1 VVTTDPDAPAPTGGA
16 MQARPGAVRTRVAV
30 TDRWVIGGEVVVAA
44 VVVLWGLGAKSFWLD
59 EAFTWS
65 SVHRSWPAFV
75 HHVTTSEAGGAGY
88 LALMWLWSRVSDV
101 EWFLR
106 LPSAL
111 CALPLVPVVALTGRR
126 LFGRRVA
133 LVAGL
138 LIAINVNVVVF
149 GQETRT
155 YLLTMLL
162 GAISV
167 YGFVGEITAPSRR
180 TFWTWIVPGGLLVY
194 TQPAGIGVLVAQAV
208 SLLFVPADH
217 LRRER
222 DRLTVGGAVIAAM
235 SAPMLVLLAVTR
247 GDRTHFL
254 EGGRSVSEIVH
265 AVASIAATGARA
277 LVVVLLAL
285 ALYALTGAWRE
296 WRRGGRTVRA
306 WSHALLWCWLVVPT
320 VVTIL
325 ASFVEHS
332 FQSRYLV
339 QVTPALVLLVAVALC
354 ALRPLWLGTAALAVV
369 VALSGFALAGYYNRP
384 KDDWRDATA
393 WLVSHARPGDGIV
406 FLGDEARIPFE
417 YYLHREGGDAHGL
430 VPLYPDQPWT
440 RFRTGDETQR
450 FPTASE
456 VRVWARG
463 DRRIWT
469 VTARGGSW
477 PAGQDDAAARRS
489 VADLRVH
496 MRPVQHHVFR
506 PDVDVVL
513 YAPATATTRA
523 VGST

>member
-1 VVTTDPDAPAPTGGA
+1 MRNVVTTDDAPAPTGGSVR
-16 MQARPGAVRTRVAV
+16 ARPSATRTRAAVA
-30 TDRWVIGGEVVVAA
+30 DRWIIAGEVVIAA
-44 VVVLWGLGAKSFWLD
+44 VVVLWALGAKSFWLD

-65 SVHRSWPAFV
+65 SVHRSWGAFV
-75 HHVTTSEAGGAGY
+75 HHVTTTEAGGAGY
-88 LALMWLWSRVSDV
+88 LAFMWGWSRISDA

-111 CALPLVPVVALTGRR
+111 CALPLVPLVALTGRR

-138 LIAINVNVVVF
+138 LIAIDVNVVAY

-162 GAISV
+162 GTMSV

-180 TFWTWIVPGGLLVY
+180 SFWTWVVPGGLLVS
-194 TQPAGIGVLVAQAV
+194 TQPAGLGVLAAQAV
-208 SLLFVPADH
+208 SLLFVPREH
-217 LRRER
+217 LRR
-222 DRLTVGGAVIAAM
+222 DRLARGGAVVVAM

-247 GDRTHFL
+247 GERTHFL
-254 EGGRSVSEIVH
+254 EGGRSPSEIVH

-277 LVVVLLAL
+277 LVVVLFAL
-285 ALYALTGAWRE
+285 ALFALTRAWTE
-296 WRRGGRTVRA
+296 WRRSTRSVRA

-320 VVTIL
+320 VVTIV
-325 ASFVEHS
+325 ASFVEQS

-339 QVTPALVLLVAVALC
+339 QVTPAVVLLVAVAVC
-354 ALRPLWLGTAALAVV
+354 ALRPLWLGAAMLAVV
-369 VALSGFALAGYYNRP
+369 VALSGVALATYYDRP

-393 WLVSHARPGDGIV
+393 WLVAHARPGDRIV

-417 YYLHREGGDAHGL
+417 YYLHRQGGDAHGL

-456 VRVWARG
+456 VRAWARSG
-463 DRRIWT
+463 RRIWT
-469 VTARGGSW
+469 VTARGGPW

-489 VADLRVH
+489 VAALRARL
-496 MRPVQHHVFR
+496 RPVEHHVFR

-513 YAPATATTRA
+513 YAPTTVTARA
-523 VGST
+523 AGST